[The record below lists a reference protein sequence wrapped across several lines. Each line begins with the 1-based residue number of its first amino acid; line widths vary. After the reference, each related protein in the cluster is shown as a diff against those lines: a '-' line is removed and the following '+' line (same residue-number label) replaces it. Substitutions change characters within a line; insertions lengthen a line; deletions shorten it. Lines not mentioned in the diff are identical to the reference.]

1 MATPRDTR
9 RGNRRFALQHQ
20 SWGATRVISESERSF
35 RANRPARI
43 QFGSFRLSE
52 QRQQMLVH
60 KLSLRNRRAA
70 RPWLAVRGRPVL
82 NLPGEFKTQSEHQF
96 RQLFAVIAIHPILQS
111 FRD

>member
-60 KLSLRNRRAA
+60 KLSLRNRR
-70 RPWLAVRGRPVL
+70 LAVRGRPVL